1 VRRKPLARLASMTAQ
16 SEKQRA
22 LAALAALPED
32 ATLDDAIERLLF
44 IAKVEEGLRQSDA
57 GDLVAHEEVKKK
69 FLV

>member
-1 VRRKPLARLASMTAQ
+1 MTAQ
-16 SEKQRA
+16 TEKQRA

>member
-1 VRRKPLARLASMTAQ
+1 MPAQ
-16 SEKQRA
+16 TEKQRA

-69 FLV
+69 FLS